1 MTDHFDNAPLKTLTE
16 AARKAAEALKL
27 KYRPVVVRDE
37 VTAQCIAE
45 RTRANVVMLGDG
57 AYWVVCLA
65 DAERLNRAGYEYAPR
80 R

>member
-1 MTDHFDNAPLKTLTE
+1 MKSTPLKTLTD
-16 AARKAAEALKL
+16 AARKAADALKL

-37 VTAQCIAE
+37 ATAFRIADG
-45 RTRANVVMLGDG
+45 TKAGTVILGEN

-65 DAERLNRAGYEYAPR
+65 DAERLNRAGYEYALR

>member
-1 MTDHFDNAPLKTLTE
+1 MENTPLKTLTD
-16 AARKAAEALKL
+16 AARNAAENLKL

-45 RTRANVVMLGDG
+45 RTRGNVVMLGED
-57 AYWVVCLA
+57 AFWVVCLA

>member
-1 MTDHFDNAPLKTLTE
+1 MNENAPLKTLTD

-37 VTAQCIAE
+37 VTAFRIAD
-45 RTRANVVMLGDG
+45 RTKAGTVILGED